1 MRSCSWNGVTPL
13 PTDRSHVGPEHA
25 HVEASGVGNNG
36 VLHEVADRAQSGHRR
51 AGGGKRHL
59 PACHCLRATF
69 RAPVSPARLN
79 TSYALIDSA
88 SGNVWVA
95 NTVGSNAPRLDQPEE
110 LRDGNGVHQ
119 PRCDRD
125 VVRPELL

>member
-1 MRSCSWNGVTPL
+1 
-13 PTDRSHVGPEHA
+13 VGPEHA

-95 NTVGSNAPRLDQPEE
+95 NTVGSKRRAWIS
-110 LRDGNGVHQ
+110 LRSCGTETVSTS
-119 PRCDRD
+119 R
-125 VVRPELL
+125 VVIVTL